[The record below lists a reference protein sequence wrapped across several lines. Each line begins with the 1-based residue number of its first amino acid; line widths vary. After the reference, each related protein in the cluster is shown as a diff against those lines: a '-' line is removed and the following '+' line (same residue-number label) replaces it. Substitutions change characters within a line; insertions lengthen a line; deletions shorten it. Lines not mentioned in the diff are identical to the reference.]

1 MGTSTYISVYD
12 KQASESTKKVAFTK
26 VNATLNLTTSASL
39 VLSSKLIIHGRLI
52 DSKINPTKISRN

>member
-12 KQASESTKKVAFTK
+12 KQ

-52 DSKINPTKISRN
+52 DSKIYPTKISRN

>member
-12 KQASESTKKVAFTK
+12 IQAFKSTKKVAFTK

-52 DSKINPTKISRN
+52 DSKIYPTKISRN

>member
-26 VNATLNLTTSASL
+26 VNATLNLTTSVALYYHLNSL
-39 VLSSKLIIHGRLI
+39 YMVA
-52 DSKINPTKISRN
+52 